1 MYDVI
6 IIGGGVVGC
15 AVARELS
22 RYRVKTLLLEKTN
35 DICNGQSKANT
46 AIIHGGY
53 DAKPGTLKAKFN
65 VLGNAMFDRIHEELD
80 VPVQWNTSLVVS
92 FSLEDHPALE
102 KLLEQGRQ
110 NGCRGE
116 LRIIDEAELR
126 QREPNVGQEAKEALL
141 VGAGGI
147 VCPYEL
153 TVAFAENAAK
163 NGVEEKIL
171 FAEGDL
177 FRAKTK
183 SEKSLSRRSY
193 DIICANPPYV
203 PTAEIEEL
211 EPEVRD
217 HDPLLALDGGA
228 DGLDFYRRLAKDA
241 PAHLNEGGKILLEI
255 GCGQGADVI
264 RIFAETGWREG
275 RVEQDLSGRDRVFSA
290 LKP

>member
-1 MYDVI
+1 MTFDELLKEGITRLEAAGVPEAAYDAYALMEAA
-6 IIGGGVVGC
+6 GGPDRTHFPLVRGEEVSDGVVFMFDAYVGVRSNRIPLQHILGEAWFRGLPFTVDEDVLIPRPDTETLVEAVLREAKTFPAPPSLLDLC
-15 AVARELS
+15 TGSGAVAVALAVEGGFS
-22 RYRVKTLLLEKTN
+22 SVTAS
-35 DICNGQSKANT
+35 DIS
-46 AIIHGGY
+46 
-53 DAKPGTLKAKFN
+53 
-65 VLGNAMFDRIHEELD
+65 HEA
-80 VPVQWNTSLVVS
+80 VNI
-92 FSLEDHPALE
+92 A
-102 KLLEQGRQ
+102 R
-110 NGCRGE
+110 
-116 LRIIDEAELR
+116 
-126 QREPNVGQEAKEALL
+126 
-141 VGAGGI
+141 
-147 VCPYEL
+147 
-153 TVAFAENAAK
+153 ENAAK

-264 RIFAETGWREG
+264 RIFTEAGWREG

>member
-1 MYDVI
+1 MTFDELLKEGITRLDAAGVPEAAHDAYALMEAA
-6 IIGGGVVGC
+6 GGPDRTHFPLVRGEEVSDGVVFMFDAYVGVRSNRIPLQHILGEAWFRGLPFTVDEDVLIPRPDTETLVEAVLREAKTFPAAPSLLDLC
-15 AVARELS
+15 TGSGAVAVALAVEGDFAS
-22 RYRVKTLLLEKTN
+22 VTAS
-35 DICNGQSKANT
+35 DIS
-46 AIIHGGY
+46 
-53 DAKPGTLKAKFN
+53 
-65 VLGNAMFDRIHEELD
+65 HEA
-80 VPVQWNTSLVVS
+80 VNI
-92 FSLEDHPALE
+92 A
-102 KLLEQGRQ
+102 R
-110 NGCRGE
+110 
-116 LRIIDEAELR
+116 
-126 QREPNVGQEAKEALL
+126 
-141 VGAGGI
+141 
-147 VCPYEL
+147 
-153 TVAFAENAAK
+153 ENAAK

-264 RIFAETGWREG
+264 RIFAEAGWREG

>member
-1 MYDVI
+1 MTFDELLKEGITRLEAAGVPEAAHDAYALMEAA
-6 IIGGGVVGC
+6 GGPDRTHFPLVRGEEVSDGVVFMFDAYVGVRSNRIPLQHILGEAWFRGLPFTVDEDVLIPRPDTETLVEAVLREAKTFPAPPSLLDLC
-15 AVARELS
+15 TGSGAVAVALA
-22 RYRVKTLLLEKTN
+22 VKGGFSSVTAS
-35 DICNGQSKANT
+35 DIS
-46 AIIHGGY
+46 
-53 DAKPGTLKAKFN
+53 
-65 VLGNAMFDRIHEELD
+65 HEA
-80 VPVQWNTSLVVS
+80 VNI
-92 FSLEDHPALE
+92 A
-102 KLLEQGRQ
+102 R
-110 NGCRGE
+110 
-116 LRIIDEAELR
+116 
-126 QREPNVGQEAKEALL
+126 
-141 VGAGGI
+141 
-147 VCPYEL
+147 
-153 TVAFAENAAK
+153 ENAAK

-171 FAEGDL
+171 SAERDL

-264 RIFAETGWREG
+264 RIFAEAGWREG

>member
-1 MYDVI
+1 MTFDELLKEGITRLEAAGVPEAAHDAYALMEAA
-6 IIGGGVVGC
+6 GGPDRTHFPLVREEEVSDGVVFMFDAYVGVRSNRIPLQHILGEAWFRGLPFTVDEDVLIPRPDTETLVEAVLREAKTFPAPPSLLDLC
-15 AVARELS
+15 TGSGAVAVALAVEGGFS
-22 RYRVKTLLLEKTN
+22 SVTAS
-35 DICNGQSKANT
+35 DIS
-46 AIIHGGY
+46 
-53 DAKPGTLKAKFN
+53 
-65 VLGNAMFDRIHEELD
+65 HEA
-80 VPVQWNTSLVVS
+80 VNI
-92 FSLEDHPALE
+92 A
-102 KLLEQGRQ
+102 R
-110 NGCRGE
+110 
-116 LRIIDEAELR
+116 
-126 QREPNVGQEAKEALL
+126 
-141 VGAGGI
+141 
-147 VCPYEL
+147 
-153 TVAFAENAAK
+153 ENAAK

-264 RIFAETGWREG
+264 RIFAEAGWREG

>member
-1 MYDVI
+1 MTFDELLKEGITRLEAAGVPEAAHDAYALMEAA
-6 IIGGGVVGC
+6 GGPDRTHFPLVREEEVSDGVVFMFDAYVGVRSNRIPLQHILGEAWFRGLPFTVDEDVLIPRPDTETLVEAVLREAKTFPAAPSLLDLC
-15 AVARELS
+15 TGSGAVAVALAVEGDFAS
-22 RYRVKTLLLEKTN
+22 VTAS
-35 DICNGQSKANT
+35 DIS
-46 AIIHGGY
+46 
-53 DAKPGTLKAKFN
+53 
-65 VLGNAMFDRIHEELD
+65 HEA
-80 VPVQWNTSLVVS
+80 VNI
-92 FSLEDHPALE
+92 A
-102 KLLEQGRQ
+102 R
-110 NGCRGE
+110 
-116 LRIIDEAELR
+116 
-126 QREPNVGQEAKEALL
+126 
-141 VGAGGI
+141 
-147 VCPYEL
+147 
-153 TVAFAENAAK
+153 ENAAK

-203 PTAEIEEL
+203 PTAEIDEL

-255 GCGQGADVI
+255 GCEQGADVI
-264 RIFAETGWREG
+264 RIFAEAGWREG

>member
-1 MYDVI
+1 MTFDELLKEGITRLEAAGVPEAAHDAYALMEAA
-6 IIGGGVVGC
+6 GGPDRTHFPLVRGEEVSDGVVFMFDAYVGVRSNRIPLQHILGEAWFRGLPFTVDEDVLIPRPDTETLVEAVLREAKTFPAPPSLFDLC
-15 AVARELS
+15 TGSGAVAVALAVEGGFS
-22 RYRVKTLLLEKTN
+22 SVTAS
-35 DICNGQSKANT
+35 DIS
-46 AIIHGGY
+46 
-53 DAKPGTLKAKFN
+53 
-65 VLGNAMFDRIHEELD
+65 HEA
-80 VPVQWNTSLVVS
+80 VNI
-92 FSLEDHPALE
+92 A
-102 KLLEQGRQ
+102 R
-110 NGCRGE
+110 
-116 LRIIDEAELR
+116 
-126 QREPNVGQEAKEALL
+126 
-141 VGAGGI
+141 
-147 VCPYEL
+147 
-153 TVAFAENAAK
+153 ENAAK

-264 RIFAETGWREG
+264 RIFAEAGWREG

>member
-1 MYDVI
+1 MTFDELLKEGITRLEAAGVPEAGHDAYALMEAA
-6 IIGGGVVGC
+6 GGPDRTHFPLVRGEEVSDGVVFMFDAYVGVRSNRIPLQHILGEAWFRGLPFTVDEDVLIPRPDTETLVEAVLREAKTFSAPPSLLDLC
-15 AVARELS
+15 TGSGAVAVALAVEGDFAS
-22 RYRVKTLLLEKTN
+22 VTAS
-35 DICNGQSKANT
+35 DIS
-46 AIIHGGY
+46 
-53 DAKPGTLKAKFN
+53 
-65 VLGNAMFDRIHEELD
+65 HEA
-80 VPVQWNTSLVVS
+80 VNI
-92 FSLEDHPALE
+92 A
-102 KLLEQGRQ
+102 R
-110 NGCRGE
+110 
-116 LRIIDEAELR
+116 
-126 QREPNVGQEAKEALL
+126 
-141 VGAGGI
+141 
-147 VCPYEL
+147 
-153 TVAFAENAAK
+153 ENAAK

-203 PTAEIEEL
+203 PTAEIDEL

-255 GCGQGADVI
+255 GCEQGADVI
-264 RIFAETGWREG
+264 RIFAEAGWREG
-275 RVEQDLSGRDRVFSA
+275 CVEQDLAGRDRVFSA

>member
-1 MYDVI
+1 MTFDELLKEGITRLEAAGVPEAAHDAYALMEAA
-6 IIGGGVVGC
+6 GGPDRTHFPLVRGEEVSDGVVFMFDAYVGVRSNRIPLQHILGEAWFRGLPFTVDEDVLIPRPDTETLVEAVLREAKTFPAAPSVLDLC
-15 AVARELS
+15 TGSGAVAVALAVEGDFAS
-22 RYRVKTLLLEKTN
+22 VTAS
-35 DICNGQSKANT
+35 DIS
-46 AIIHGGY
+46 
-53 DAKPGTLKAKFN
+53 
-65 VLGNAMFDRIHEELD
+65 HEA
-80 VPVQWNTSLVVS
+80 VNI
-92 FSLEDHPALE
+92 A
-102 KLLEQGRQ
+102 R
-110 NGCRGE
+110 
-116 LRIIDEAELR
+116 
-126 QREPNVGQEAKEALL
+126 
-141 VGAGGI
+141 
-147 VCPYEL
+147 
-153 TVAFAENAAK
+153 ENAAK

-264 RIFAETGWREG
+264 RIFAEAGWREG

>member
-1 MYDVI
+1 MTFDELLKEGITRLEAAGVPEAAHDAYALMEAA
-6 IIGGGVVGC
+6 GGPDRTHFPLVRGEEVSDGVVFMFDAYVGVRSNRIPLQHILGEAWFRGLPFTVDEDVLIPRPDTETLVEAVLREAKTFPAPPSLLDLC
-15 AVARELS
+15 TGSGAVAVALAVEGGFS
-22 RYRVKTLLLEKTN
+22 SVTAS
-35 DICNGQSKANT
+35 DIS
-46 AIIHGGY
+46 
-53 DAKPGTLKAKFN
+53 
-65 VLGNAMFDRIHEELD
+65 HEA
-80 VPVQWNTSLVVS
+80 VNI
-92 FSLEDHPALE
+92 A
-102 KLLEQGRQ
+102 R
-110 NGCRGE
+110 
-116 LRIIDEAELR
+116 
-126 QREPNVGQEAKEALL
+126 
-141 VGAGGI
+141 
-147 VCPYEL
+147 
-153 TVAFAENAAK
+153 ENAAK

-264 RIFAETGWREG
+264 RIFTEAGWREG

>member
-1 MYDVI
+1 MTFDELLKEGITRLEAAGVPEAAHDAYALMEAA
-6 IIGGGVVGC
+6 GGPDRTHFPLVRGEEVSDGVVFMFDAYVGVRSNRIPLQHILGEAWFRGLPFTVDEDVLIPRPDTETLVEAVLREAKTFPAPPSLLDLC
-15 AVARELS
+15 TGSGAVAVALAVEGGFS
-22 RYRVKTLLLEKTN
+22 SVTAS
-35 DICNGQSKANT
+35 DIS
-46 AIIHGGY
+46 
-53 DAKPGTLKAKFN
+53 
-65 VLGNAMFDRIHEELD
+65 HEA
-80 VPVQWNTSLVVS
+80 VNI
-92 FSLEDHPALE
+92 A
-102 KLLEQGRQ
+102 R
-110 NGCRGE
+110 
-116 LRIIDEAELR
+116 
-126 QREPNVGQEAKEALL
+126 
-141 VGAGGI
+141 
-147 VCPYEL
+147 
-153 TVAFAENAAK
+153 ENAAK